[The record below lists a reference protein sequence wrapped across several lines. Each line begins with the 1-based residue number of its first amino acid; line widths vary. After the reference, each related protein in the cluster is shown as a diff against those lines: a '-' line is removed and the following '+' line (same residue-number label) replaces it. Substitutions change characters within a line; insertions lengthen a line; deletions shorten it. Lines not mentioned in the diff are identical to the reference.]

1 METKSLNADASSDKE
16 TSYQKGIRLLI
27 EAAHITAEMDYTN
40 GYSPVDTFTKRAH
53 AYSRLCGHIT
63 NHVVGILDSS
73 VISHEHDR
81 SDRSSLSSNRSFGVE
96 HLISPGTAVQLRTDP
111 TTQGVVTFVHL
122 NTQDSSKPPSY
133 LVVWQVEKG
142 EPATGLV
149 VAVCGREQL
158 YRRFQP

>member
-1 METKSLNADASSDKE
+1 M
-16 TSYQKGIRLLI
+16 
-27 EAAHITAEMDYTN
+27 
-40 GYSPVDTFTKRAH
+40 
-53 AYSRLCGHIT
+53 
-63 NHVVGILDSS
+63 
-73 VISHEHDR
+73 
-81 SDRSSLSSNRSFGVE
+81 E